1 MSCPSC
7 SIAEIAGRIL
17 GLYNPGATDEKP
29 ALNPDHTVNWVKWH
43 ELLKDSKLPYMTFDP
58 PQKKEASPKAAATA
72 ISSRRGLGSGR
83 PHPAASQI
91 ASSTNMAPIPTS
103 RSSDADAW
111 LGKMLQRDAPNCPD
125 FLRGVWWMRDNVANE
140 TMLTFQDGEW
150 RQDGRVG
157 MKDAGTNWTTGTSM
171 FGSLLAAIKRFPV
184 TFEIEPGENPKWMG
198 LRNGDDWI
206 YLLGEEDKGKLLYP
220 DGSPVDFIPG
230 LDLLRVS
237 VPNGDPYGGVFYQYL
252 VRCIAFKDCDGN
264 IVKTQYYDELKE
276 RSTRPTPQGCCCN
289 LFLCNVSDEDYP
301 NVYDA
306 LDDSQIVIYT
316 QDKYPYPAPGP
327 QEEPRRRSAAQ
338 SLTL

>member
-17 GLYNPGATDEKP
+17 GLYNPGASAAKP
-29 ALNPDHTVNWVKWH
+29 SLNPDGTVNWVKWH
-43 ELLKDSKLPYMTFDP
+43 ELVKDSKLPYMTFDP
-58 PQKKEASPKAAATA
+58 PQKKVSFSKSCRNCYFFPPRSWIGKAPPCCFADCLQYQYGPY
-72 ISSRRGLGSGR
+72 SHL
-83 PHPAASQI
+83 QI
-91 ASSTNMAPIPTS
+91 
-103 RSSDADAW
+103 SDADAW
-111 LGKMLQRDAPNCPD
+111 LGKMLERDAYYCPD

-140 TMLTFQDGEW
+140 TMLTFQDAAW

-171 FGSLLAAIKRFPV
+171 FGSLLAAVKRFPV

-264 IVKTQYYDELKE
+264 IVKTQYYDEIKE
-276 RSTRPTPQGCCCN
+276 RATRPTPQGCCCN

-316 QDKYPYPAPGP
+316 QDKYPYPATPGP
-327 QEEPRRRSAAQ
+327 QE
-338 SLTL
+338 